1 MEAILNMS
9 TFDETVDCPQVQPA
23 EWGKVQ
29 VHQPELGKLEEFVF
43 LIDQLS
49 AKLARGNYID
59 SADLL
64 SLRGYCR
71 REPEDKLLEQLRE
84 HLNQFDMKGALI
96 CAGDLAHCTRM
107 RIKTRVEEIT
117 GKQNMEIKPIVL
129 IVDDAPANIQLLA
142 GLLKDSYQ
150 IKVATGGLRC
160 IELAIAEPQ
169 PDLILLDIQMPDMDG
184 YEVCERL
191 KISDATK
198 HIPVIFVT
206 GKDQVEEEELGLS
219 MGAVDYITKPYSPA
233 IVEARIATHI
243 TLKQQSDALRNLAM
257 RDQLTGLYNRHF
269 LIDVAAKRISQSH
282 RHHQP
287 LCLLMIDIDHFK
299 LVNDEH
305 GHSAGDA
312 VLRDVASIFLQ
323 QSRNEDVVARFG
335 GEEFVF
341 LLDACDRE
349 AGANKADSVRKTL
362 QDSNVQGLSITA
374 SFGLAQLASGEEFIG
389 LFNRADEAVYE
400 AKEKGR
406 NRVEIAD

>member
-1 MEAILNMS
+1 MS
-9 TFDETVDCPQVQPA
+9 IFDKAGACPALQPA
-23 EWGKVQ
+23 EQ
-29 VHQPELGKLEEFVF
+29 DRDELLFNQPELGRLEEFVL

-49 AKLARGNYID
+49 TKLVRGNYVD

-64 SLRGYCR
+64 PLRSYCW
-71 REPEDKLLEQLRE
+71 REPEDTLLDSLRE
-84 HLNQFDMKGALI
+84 QLNQFDLKGAVA
-96 CAGDLAHCTRM
+96 CAGDLAHYARL
-107 RIKTRVEEIT
+107 RIKARVDEIT
-117 GKQNMEIKPIVL
+117 GEQNVEIKPIVL

-160 IELAIAEPQ
+160 IELAKAEPQ

-191 KISDATK
+191 KVAEATK

-206 GKDQVEEEELGLS
+206 GKDQVEEEELGLG

-269 LIDVAAKRISQSH
+269 LIDVAAKRISQAH
-282 RHHQP
+282 RHNQP
-287 LCLLMIDIDHFK
+287 LCLLMVDIDHFK
-299 LVNDEH
+299 MVNDEH
-305 GHSAGDA
+305 GHSVGDA

-349 AGANKADSVRKTL
+349 AGANKAEAVRKIL
-362 QDSNVQGLSITA
+362 QDSHVQSLSITA
-374 SFGLAQLASGEEFIG
+374 SFGLAQLASGEGFID

-400 AKEKGR
+400 AKNKGR
-406 NRVEIAD
+406 NRVETAD